1 MQQAEEAVE
10 EVQDEEEEES
20 DGDGDGKKKKRKAGE
35 AAGKGKGKPG
45 GGGGGGG
52 GGTGGRRGR
61 WKDWGIDLKTYMQVQ
76 FYNIAYITLNCV
88 FMLYNLFYV
97 I

>member
-10 EVQDEEEEES
+10 EAEDEEEEES

-35 AAGKGKGKPG
+35 AASKGKGKPS
-45 GGGGGGG
+45 GGGGG

-61 WKDWGIDLKTYMQVQ
+61 WKDWGIDLKTYMLVQ
-76 FYNIAYITLNCV
+76 FHNITYVTLNCV
-88 FMLYNLFYV
+88 LCCMN
-97 I
+97 